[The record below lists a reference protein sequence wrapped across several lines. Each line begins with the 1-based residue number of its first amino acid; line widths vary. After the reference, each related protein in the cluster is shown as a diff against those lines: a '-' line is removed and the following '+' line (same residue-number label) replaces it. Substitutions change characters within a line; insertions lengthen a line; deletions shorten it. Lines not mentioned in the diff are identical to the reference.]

1 MANSDIGFITKE
13 NFIKLL
19 PDHVPVR
26 KSAKP
31 GARFPIYCHCPKL
44 GPVPVNTRVGQSLI
58 LENAVMY
65 GPGGPEVKTVE
76 PVQPVVEPEPV
87 RVAPVEEPE
96 SPGFLSNFLTL
107 DE

>member
-13 NFIKLL
+13 NFLKLL
-19 PDHVPVR
+19 PDRVPVR

-44 GPVPVNTRVGQSLI
+44 GPVPVNTRVGQGLI

-65 GPGGPEVKTVE
+65 GPDGPEVKTVE
-76 PVQPVVEPEPV
+76 PVQPVVEPEQV
-87 RVAPVEEPE
+87 RVDPVEEPE
-96 SPGFLSNFLTL
+96 SSGFLSSFLTL
-107 DE
+107 DD

>member
-19 PDHVPVR
+19 PDRVPVR

-65 GPGGPEVKTVE
+65 GPDGPEVETVEQVRVE
-76 PVQPVVEPEPV
+76 PVKEL
-87 RVAPVEEPE
+87 E